1 MSWRRTHNT
10 KKLTDKKRTYCAKNT
25 NTPKQTKEAINILS
39 NMRTN
44 IYQRIYC
51 LITSPVETW
60 KQFDFLSSESKIT
73 SFIEKLEKEIK
84 AVKSDNFNFSKY
96 KIAIFCIL
104 GKDVEKFA
112 EPIIK
117 NMYIAKLQNIVFLIK
132 ETVDNEGIK
141 EVKNT
146 NKDIMR

>member
-1 MSWRRTHNT
+1 MSWKKTHNT
-10 KKLTDKKRTYCAKNT
+10 EKLTNKKQTYCAKNT

-44 IYQRIYC
+44 IYQRIYY

-60 KQFDFLSSESKIT
+60 KQFDFLSSESKVA

-84 AVKSDNFNFSKY
+84 LVKNNDFNFAKY
-96 KIAIFCIL
+96 KTAIFCIL
-104 GKDVEKFA
+104 GKDVEKFTKA
-112 EPIIK
+112 IIK

-132 ETVDNEGIK
+132 ETAENEGIK
-141 EVKNT
+141 EAKNT

>member
-10 KKLTDKKRTYCAKNT
+10 KKLTDKKRTYCAKHT

-51 LITSPVETW
+51 MITSPVETW

-117 NMYIAKLQNIVFLIK
+117 NMYIAKFQNIVFLIE